1 MTLGTKIL
9 EFGPFFTRY
18 GIFCEKT
25 KYFAHLQSN
34 LVISQIFFTKMA
46 ITQPKK
52 VQIPKFCCLKSSTN
66 IWPSFRNIYS
76 ISKVIKIYL
85 QGRKGSKPAKIGKFL
100 HCKKLKLHFLKN
112 FPRFDLTAFFCDFL
126 HMRPFIF
133 RWQSSWYRTGVMGGM
148 HGWRALHSL
157 LEICSINIHI
167 QFNTLLNT
175 FIQ

>member
-1 MTLGTKIL
+1 MSLKDCQILVDDFRHQNFGIWTILGYAMAIFVKK
-9 EFGPFFTRY
+9 TR
-18 GIFCEKT
+18 
-25 KYFAHLQSN
+25 YFAHLQSN

-148 HGWRALHSL
+148 HGWRRWW
-157 LEICSINIHI
+157 
-167 QFNTLLNT
+167 
-175 FIQ
+175 